1 MDPNVLI
8 DKISECMQKLRTME
22 DYIHQAPI
30 IVAEVGD
37 QQMVTHSANS
47 NESISIHKKVLEN
60 IRKKVNEYRLN
71 KAMIA
76 GDEA

>member
-1 MDPNVLI
+1 
-8 DKISECMQKLRTME
+8 
-22 DYIHQAPI
+22 
-30 IVAEVGD
+30 
-37 QQMVTHSANS
+37 MVTHSANS

-76 GDEA
+76 GDEAEYFTKQIEQQEYEI

>member
-1 MDPNVLI
+1 
-8 DKISECMQKLRTME
+8 
-22 DYIHQAPI
+22 
-30 IVAEVGD
+30 
-37 QQMVTHSANS
+37 MVTHSANS

-76 GDEA
+76 GDEAEYFTKQIEQQEYEVSFLYCQAQSSILMKNAIAE